1 MTENWAYIG
10 NRFYYSDNV
19 SNTLPGQLLA
29 CVVENY
35 EQGKLPSLPAPYS
48 IKYCLDEWVGTYAN
62 DTSASSRNDQ
72 LDYVSFE
79 KPSESLQLTL
89 TYSLD
94 IFFQHEINRILSGE
108 SCTVG
113 KSNAS
118 VFRFNSRRK
127 HSYTIRAGAIRKHV
141 LI

>member
-10 NRFYYSDNV
+10 NRFYYSGKV
-19 SNTLPGQLLA
+19 SNTLPDQLLA

-48 IKYCLDEWVGTYAN
+48 IKYCLDEWVGTYAD

-79 KPSESLQLTL
+79 KSSESFQLTL
-89 TYSLD
+89 KHSLV
-94 IFFQHEINRILSGE
+94 IFFRHEINRKLSGE
-108 SCTVG
+108 S
-113 KSNAS
+113 
-118 VFRFNSRRK
+118 
-127 HSYTIRAGAIRKHV
+127 
-141 LI
+141 